1 MSSTSNI
8 NPKPCNYGCN
18 TRIYWDI
25 NQNAYFEV
33 FTQKRHI
40 CPNILNNNNK
50 PIIPTTASTT
60 TSNTKPTYYSKK
72 PWNRQ
77 PRPKM
82 SNSFEYLQGSIAEIQ
97 KKYEILSDIVT
108 EYGDKVHYSQSHII
122 AINNMQLVVY
132 YEVPDGK
139 REEEKQ
145 KFNNFVRNQMV
156 FDFFIVF
163 LSTNNI

>member
-18 TRIYWDI
+18 TRIYWDV

-33 FTQKRHI
+33 FSQKRHI
-40 CPNILNNNNK
+40 CPNIPNNNNNK
-50 PIIPTTASTT
+50 PIIPTTASTI

-77 PRPKM
+77 PKPKM
-82 SNSFEYLQGSIAEIQ
+82 SNSFEYLQGSIKEIQ

-108 EYGDKVHYSQSHII
+108 EYGGRVHGSQRDRRS
-122 AINNMQLVVY
+122 
-132 YEVPDGK
+132 
-139 REEEKQ
+139 
-145 KFNNFVRNQMV
+145 
-156 FDFFIVF
+156 
-163 LSTNNI
+163 

>member
-18 TRIYWDI
+18 TRIYWDV

-33 FTQKRHI
+33 FSQKRHI
-40 CPNILNNNNK
+40 CPNIPNNNNK

-60 TSNTKPTYYSKK
+60 TNNTKPTYYSKK

-77 PRPKM
+77 PKPKM
-82 SNSFEYLQGSIAEIQ
+82 SNSFELLTGPVDTIQ

-108 EYGDKVHYSQSHII
+108 EYNGKVHGSQSHMIS
-122 AINNMQLVVY
+122 NNSMSLIVY
-132 YEVPDGK
+132 YEVPLGQRK
-139 REEEKQ
+139 EVKQ
-145 KFNNFVRNQMV
+145 KFNNVVRSNQ
-156 FDFFIVF
+156 
-163 LSTNNI
+163 